1 MNSFISNI
9 TSVSENDVNPEAVLE
24 LRVDDLNWQ
33 GKQVTSLCDRFQIHM
48 FTEEFEEAQERVLQM
63 EKKEEN
69 RLFCNVMYQEEVQN
83 QEIEEIFDRVM
94 AKNTETIIKTDYSKE
109 DASHFDFGAFI
120 YLFAGIVVTGT
131 ILWLLRQRR
140 KKK

>member
-1 MNSFISNI
+1 MNSFTSNT

-48 FTEEFEEAQERVLQM
+48 FTEEFEESQEHVLQM
-63 EKKEEN
+63 EKEEED
-69 RLFCNVMYQEEVQN
+69 RLFCNVMYQGEAQN
-83 QEIEEIFDRVM
+83 QEIEEIFDSVM
-94 AKNTETIIKTDYSKE
+94 AENTEVIIKTDYLIE
-109 DASHFDFGAFI
+109 DESHFDFGAFI

-140 KKK
+140 RKK